1 MRRTKRAGALLS
13 LLLPFAAAG
22 LAGSPARAAEPVEV
36 HASAG
41 RFNVLNRD
49 PLPEAGWEVS
59 FGPRRF
65 HWLTRRLRWLPDL
78 SPTVG
83 AMATSDGALYAYA
96 GFRIGMPLGET
107 GTWRFNPQWAA
118 GLYDPPPGGRSLGGP
133 VEFRSGIE
141 LSRQVRN
148 GARIGLLFYH
158 LSNAGFY
165 ERNPGSESLVLTYT
179 ARP

>member
-1 MRRTKRAGALLS
+1 MRRTRRAGALLS
-13 LLLPFAAAG
+13 ILLPFAAVS
-22 LAGSPARAAEPVEV
+22 LAGAPAWAAEPAAEV

-59 FGPRRF
+59 FASRRF
-65 HWLTRRLRWLPDL
+65 HWLPRWVPDPA
-78 SPTVG
+78 PTLG
-83 AMATSDGALYAYA
+83 GMATSDGALYAYA
-96 GFRIGMPLGET
+96 GFRFGVPLGKT
-107 GTWRFNPQWAA
+107 RAWRFTPQWAA
-118 GLYDPPPGGRSLGGP
+118 GLYYYPPGGRSLGGL
-133 VEFRSGIE
+133 VEFRSGVE
-141 LSRQVRN
+141 LSRRVAN
-148 GARIGLLFYH
+148 GARVGLLFYH

>member
-1 MRRTKRAGALLS
+1 VRRMRRAGALLWI
-13 LLLPFAAAG
+13 LLPFAAFY

-65 HWLTRRLRWLPDL
+65 HWLPRWLPDL
-78 SPTVG
+78 APAVG

-96 GFRIGMPLGET
+96 GFRIGVPLGERRA
-107 GTWRFNPQWAA
+107 WRFSPQWAA
-118 GLYDPPPGGRSLGGP
+118 GLYYPPPGGRSLGGP

-141 LSRQVRN
+141 LSRQMGN

>member
-1 MRRTKRAGALLS
+1 MPWAAVF
-13 LLLPFAAAG
+13 LPG
-22 LAGSPARAAEPVEV
+22 TPARAAEPVEI

-59 FGPRRF
+59 FATRRF
-65 HWLTRRLRWLPDL
+65 HWLPRLPRWLPDL
-78 SPTVG
+78 SPAAG
-83 AMATSDGALYAYA
+83 GMATSDGALYAYA
-96 GFRIGMPLGET
+96 GFRFGVPMGKS
-107 GTWRFNPQWAA
+107 WWFAPQWAA
-118 GLYDPPPGGRSLGGP
+118 GLYYPPPGGRSLGGP

-141 LSRQVRN
+141 LSRRMGN

-179 ARP
+179 AHP

>member
-1 MRRTKRAGALLS
+1 MRGAGALLS
-13 LLLPFAAAG
+13 ILSPFAAVLLPGA
-22 LAGSPARAAEPVEV
+22 PARAAGPVEV

-59 FGPRRF
+59 FAPRRF
-65 HWLTRRLRWLPDL
+65 HWLPRRLRWLPDL
-78 SPTVG
+78 SPAVG

-96 GFRIGMPLGET
+96 GFRIPMPLGDA
-107 GTWRFNPQWAA
+107 GIWRFTPQWAA
-118 GLYDPPPGGRSLGGP
+118 GLYYPPPGGRKLGGP
-133 VEFRSGIE
+133 VEFRSGLE
-141 LSRQVRN
+141 LSRRVRA
-148 GARIGLLFYH
+148 GARVGLLFYH
-158 LSNAGFY
+158 VSNAGFY